1 MASSGATSS
10 GSSFELPV
18 NDEIVKLGIASIDI
32 VRNDIYLTPDPTTFK
47 GNNKASRIISRLIKG
62 EVSKTVALICRKLR
76 TREVDSDT
84 VEALEIHLTN
94 YLADYYDKIYAD
106 QKCDADNEQR
116 EKDAILNEINQA
128 RNGNGKRSSGPNN
141 NGAEVG
147 LTFEK
152 WQQTLVDKFHIMRQT
167 VKQNMP
173 EIWEGLE
180 FVLSVL
186 RILNIA
192 KCTLPL
198 IGVLLAPPS
207 SFKTVIIS
215 LVRGWYCVLYRDN
228 FTPAA
233 FVTNSMSV
241 NSEEEL
247 ARLDLLPQMTN
258 HLFLTPEL
266 NTIFTAREE
275 VVSQLLG
282 IISRIADGEGLMTH
296 TGAHGARGYE
306 GPLMFTWIGAAID
319 IPFKIYKLLGNIGA
333 KMYFFRLS
341 YEEVTTDKLL
351 ADLDEDFDA
360 KKTKIKVALFDYL
373 KWFDICP
380 TMEIPK
386 GINPPIPK
394 MEWDKTKDSA
404 EARRMVASLAIL
416 LSHLRCPV
424 ATWSNISSTS
434 NDNNVNSDKDEKGA
448 GAGSSASEGSSSS
461 TELNYSVSLP
471 ENPKRANRILNNL
484 ANGHAL
490 LTGRNYVTLDDIPVV
505 IKTALSTGPI
515 DRVKLLSLLIAHK
528 GKLTTPL
535 IVQSLNTSKYVARKT
550 MTEFKAIGLIDMEFL
565 KLDDNCQSTQYNN
578 RTVAQITLKE
588 KFRWLLDKFERLRE
602 GFEPQ
607 DYSGYVDSN
616 SSGGSRDR
624 GGEREGRDPTPRQT
638 QQNDSQ
644 GSQRVEEAVN
654 VITTTAEK
662 QSAFWKI
669 YGALE
674 SEQASNPDATMEVDK
689 YTVSGQELKNRLVA
703 SGQFFVDQA
712 TAIIEHMV
720 KATKQLEKVSFDTY
734 RKVEK

>member
-1 MASSGATSS
+1 M
-10 GSSFELPV
+10 
-18 NDEIVKLGIASIDI
+18 
-32 VRNDIYLTPDPTTFK
+32 TPDPTTFK
-47 GNNKASRIISRLIKG
+47 GSNKTSRIISRLIKG
-62 EVSKTVALICRKLR
+62 EVSKTVALLCRKLR
-76 TREVDSDT
+76 AREVDSDT

-94 YLADYYDKIYAD
+94 QLADYYDKVYAD

-116 EKDAILNEINQA
+116 KKDAILDEINQA
-128 RNGNGKRSSGPNN
+128 RNGNGKGENSSANN
-141 NGAEVG
+141 DAEAD

-152 WQQTLVDKFHIMRQT
+152 WQQILIEKFHILRQT

-173 EIWEGLE
+173 ELWSGLE

-186 RILNIA
+186 RILNIGN
-192 KCTLPL
+192 CTLPL
-198 IGVLLAPPS
+198 IGVLLGAPS
-207 SFKTVIIS
+207 SFKTVVIS
-215 LVRGWYCVLYRDN
+215 LIRGWYCVLYRDN
-228 FTPAA
+228 FTPAS

-282 IISRIADGEGLMTH
+282 LISRIADGEGLMTH

-319 IPFKIYKLLGNIGA
+319 IPYKIYKLLGNIGA

-351 ADLDEDFDA
+351 ADLNEDFDA

-386 GINPPIPK
+386 GIMPPLPK

-424 ATWSNISSTS
+424 ATWSSAGSTTS
-434 NDNNVNSDKDEKGA
+434 NDNNVNGYKDEKGA
-448 GAGSSASEGSSSS
+448 GEASSASEGSSSS

-515 DRVKLLSLLIAHK
+515 DRVKVLSLLIAHK

-535 IVQSLNTSKYVARKT
+535 IVQSLNTSKYIARKT
-550 MTEFKAIGLIDMEFL
+550 MTEFKAIGLVDMELL
-565 KLDDNCQSTQYNN
+565 KLDDNNESTQYNN
-578 RTVAQITLKE
+578 RIVAQITLKE
-588 KFRWLLDKFERLRE
+588 KFRWLLDDKFERLRE

-607 DYSGYVDSN
+607 DYSGYVNSN
-616 SSGGSRDR
+616 CGDR
-624 GGEREGRDPTPRQT
+624 AGGEREGHEPTPRQT

-654 VITTTAEK
+654 MITTTAEK

-669 YGALE
+669 YDTLE

-712 TAIIEHMV
+712 TAIIEYMV
-720 KATKQLEKVSFDTY
+720 NVAKKLQKVSFDTY